1 MLSDIIVLMTIVI
14 FLDIIRKSIADKKK
28 IEEAKMRR
36 MKNPKARPIT
46 IETNSFP
53 NEVRRENP
61 ITEYEDKTTEISSLA
76 QEKINLDNNVKD
88 KEIVKQNK
96 DVNTIKNKSILNKRL
111 KNEIIKGIIYSEI
124 LSEPKSVKNI
134 RKGI

>member
-53 NEVRRENP
+53 NEVRRGNP